1 MIDIKVVLG
10 LACIVIGIIA
20 VIVWF
25 ARLTKE
31 QKIANVKEWLKW
43 AVAIAE
49 KELGGGV
56 GQLKLRQVY
65 DMAVKEF
72 PWLSSAISFET
83 FSAWVDEALEW
94 MKLQIENNI
103 MIAGYVG
110 Q

>member
-1 MIDIKVVLG
+1 MDVKVALG
-10 LACIVIGIIA
+10 LGLILVCIIA
-20 VIVWF
+20 AVIWF
-25 ARLTKE
+25 VNLSKE

-43 AVAIAE
+43 AVSIAE

-72 PWLSSAISFET
+72 PWLGTTISFNT
-83 FSAWVDEALEW
+83 FSAWVDEALVW
-94 MKLQIENNI
+94 MKDQIENNI

-110 Q
+110 K